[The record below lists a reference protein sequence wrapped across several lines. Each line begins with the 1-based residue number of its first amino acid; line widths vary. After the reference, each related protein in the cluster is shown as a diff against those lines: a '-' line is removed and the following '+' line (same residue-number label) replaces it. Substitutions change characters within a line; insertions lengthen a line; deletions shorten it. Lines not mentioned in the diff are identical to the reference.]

1 MAHYSVEPRD
11 TIFAKG
17 YGLLSFVKNMG
28 ENIGTI
34 LSGKQQTQ
42 QMNLRL
48 LQKYYLKKTSKATGD
63 LICNSFAHRITNV
76 SET

>member
-48 LQKYYLKKTSKATGD
+48 LQKY
-63 LICNSFAHRITNV
+63 
-76 SET
+76 

>member
-34 LSGKQQTQ
+34 LAV
-42 QMNLRL
+42 NNRRNRW
-48 LQKYYLKKTSKATGD
+48 
-63 LICNSFAHRITNV
+63 I
-76 SET
+76 